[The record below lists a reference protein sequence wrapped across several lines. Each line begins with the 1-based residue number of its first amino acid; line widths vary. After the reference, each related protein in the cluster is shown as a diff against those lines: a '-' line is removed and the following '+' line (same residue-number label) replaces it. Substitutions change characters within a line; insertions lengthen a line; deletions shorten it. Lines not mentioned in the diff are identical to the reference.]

1 MVLNTTTSKIDGFIV
16 VYLSGDIFF
25 GEESASPRIL
35 VKNLLN
41 KSRQIVLDLGNVTHI
56 DSGSVGA
63 LVAVYAS
70 ARKVGGDIKFAN
82 LGNHAKEV
90 LQITKLGQCLRYS
103 TKQKTRSRLS
113 IGPQQQGNH
122 RLSQPNY
129 LVAREPDMSSNP
141 TNWELARR
149 CPRRSPMTNC
159 W

>member
-1 MVLNTTTSKIDGFIV
+1 MVLNTTTSKIDGVIV

-25 GEESASPRIL
+25 GEESASLRIL
-35 VKNLLN
+35 VRNLLN

-90 LQITKLGQCLRYS
+90 LQITKLV
-103 TKQKTRSRLS
+103 TVFEIFDKTEDAIASFNRAKAT
-113 IGPQQQGNH
+113 G
-122 RLSQPNY
+122 
-129 LVAREPDMSSNP
+129 
-141 TNWELARR
+141 
-149 CPRRSPMTNC
+149 
-159 W
+159 